1 MFNINTFN
9 AHKQG
14 IRENM
19 ESNLIWDKYHKNL
32 NRASSTYPEC
42 RDIEIKFDDSPEKVS
57 DNMIVISHLLR
68 DGVKVTQREIT
79 EQPYCTERTVGVEY
93 FYEVPKLRN
102 FIEEY
107 QVITAMKKFMQDK
120 IRREINNEYVYLDCK
135 VMDLFKSGAINWE
148 TVLESH
154 GNDCSL

>member
-1 MFNINTFN
+1 MFNVNTFN

-42 RDIEIKFDDSPEKVS
+42 RDIEIKFDDSQEDVS
-57 DNMIVISHLLR
+57 SRMTVLSKMIKA
-68 DGVKVTQREIT
+68 GVKVTQCEIT
-79 EQPYCTERTVGVEY
+79 EQPYCTERTVGVRY
-93 FYEVPKLRN
+93 SYEIPKLRS

-107 QVITAMKKFMQDK
+107 QVITDMKKFIQDK
-120 IRREINNEYVYLDCK
+120 IRREINNEYVYLECK

-154 GNDCSL
+154 GKDCSL